1 MNGAFLFP
9 APSRNTHVGQK
20 ELMRGGVGGWG
31 VQVCLRMYRTYV
43 CLRTCRSA
51 NSFIYTSMRRL
62 WRTLHGAK
70 EAIASGC
77 QALCTLCHSLSLDEL
92 TVDTCPEVAGFCATH
107 TQLSTPFSQA
117 NGKDLE

>member
-51 NSFIYTSMRRL
+51 NSFIYTSCVGCGAPCMVQRKP
-62 WRTLHGAK
+62 LHPAAK
-70 EAIASGC
+70 RCVPCVIA
-77 QALCTLCHSLSLDEL
+77 
-92 TVDTCPEVAGFCATH
+92 
-107 TQLSTPFSQA
+107 
-117 NGKDLE
+117 